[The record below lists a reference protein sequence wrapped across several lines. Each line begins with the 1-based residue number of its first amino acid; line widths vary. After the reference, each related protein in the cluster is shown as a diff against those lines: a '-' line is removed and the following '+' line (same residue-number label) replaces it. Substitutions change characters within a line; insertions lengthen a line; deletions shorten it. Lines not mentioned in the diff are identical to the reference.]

1 MKYDTEEQRVQRIN
15 GVKTR
20 LSAYVSSQSKDVRQT
35 SNQVDMNVLMDET
48 TMVLTNVRIN
58 EETKDTM

>member
-35 SNQVDMNVLMDET
+35 SN
-48 TMVLTNVRIN
+48 
-58 EETKDTM
+58 